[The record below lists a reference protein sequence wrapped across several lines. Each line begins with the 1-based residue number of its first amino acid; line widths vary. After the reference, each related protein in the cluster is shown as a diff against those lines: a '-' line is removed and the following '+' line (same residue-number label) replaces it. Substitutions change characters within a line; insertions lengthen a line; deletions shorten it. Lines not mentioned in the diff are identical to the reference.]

1 MPSKQLTAAFLI
13 AAPLVLCVASASAQT
28 YAPAPRALTP
38 PASAPTD
45 VCAPAP
51 QGQGSSSPQ
60 CRQECSRNP
69 KYSSHC
75 PQPGAAAAP
84 APNWGALPAAAPA
97 PAMGAAPQAPGAPA
111 QVGGSL
117 APGQPA
123 ARPEALKEA
132 RPSLPAVQNANTG
145 AGKVD
150 RTRSSA
156 MPAPAATPTNT
167 RNTTDA
173 CQNPTDVDGCRRQ
186 CAEALASSPSC
197 PPPTTFDYCGVNP
210 ASAVCQQLCQQMNGQ
225 YSPACPNAP
234 KPQQTASQGGA
245 GASGNAAAP
254 PASGGPATPAVRGPT
269 TAFAPALAPQA
280 SSTLPGSQPP
290 ARGAAA
296 NSFARLACEPHLAMG
311 GEPYFAS
318 VDGRAQGVVFT
329 PGKSFTLH
337 GCGFGQRKGSVV
349 LNGSSGGLSNVA
361 LLVQSWS
368 DTAIT
373 VQVDPKLG
381 GVMDQASVEV
391 VVSRSDG
398 RRLQQS
404 GHAFEAARESIKLT
418 SLPTGVLSRES
429 PNGVR
434 PAPKVVSPGPSGA
447 TLLVDTPPYRS
458 PTQFCTLEPGRDLLR
473 LTPDR
478 LPLRNGFAIDRVEVR
493 DLTNRDWKRGDHGE
507 DSTYE
512 WHRQNPL
519 SVQVQLPNA
528 QIVPSWMGLYR
539 KRDVLQE
546 IMGALSF
553 GAFTAISMAVGQGQ
567 LSPGSSLC
575 WSAYELDV
583 YVKGPRGLPAL

>member
-1 MPSKQLTAAFLI
+1 M
-13 AAPLVLCVASASAQT
+13 
-28 YAPAPRALTP
+28 
-38 PASAPTD
+38 
-45 VCAPAP
+45 
-51 QGQGSSSPQ
+51 
-60 CRQECSRNP
+60 
-69 KYSSHC
+69 
-75 PQPGAAAAP
+75 
-84 APNWGALPAAAPA
+84 
-97 PAMGAAPQAPGAPA
+97 
-111 QVGGSL
+111 
-117 APGQPA
+117 
-123 ARPEALKEA
+123 
-132 RPSLPAVQNANTG
+132 
-145 AGKVD
+145 
-150 RTRSSA
+150 
-156 MPAPAATPTNT
+156 NT
-167 RNTTDA
+167 RNATDA

-197 PPPTTFDYCGVNP
+197 PPPTTFDYCSVSP
-210 ASAVCQQLCQQMNGQ
+210 ASAVCQQFCQQMNGQ

-245 GASGNAAAP
+245 GASGNAATP
-254 PASGGPATPAVRGPT
+254 PASGGPAMSAARGPT

-296 NSFARLACEPHLAMG
+296 NSVARLGCEPHLAMG

-329 PGKSFTLH
+329 PGKSFTLQ
-337 GCGFGQRKGSVV
+337 GCGFGQRKGSVA

-398 RRLQQS
+398 RRLQQV
-404 GHAFEAARESIKLT
+404 GHAFEAAREAIKLT

-434 PAPKVVSPGPSGA
+434 PAPKVVSPAPSGA

-478 LPLRNGFAIDRVEVR
+478 LALRNGFAIDRVEVR

-539 KRDVLQE
+539 KRDALRDVA
-546 IMGALSF
+546 GALTF
-553 GAFTAISMAVGQGQ
+553 GAATAFSAALEGGQ